1 MRGSVHPVVIAALVA
16 VFLAT
21 AGPAHATTV
30 SGTISGGP
38 PPVVDNTPD
47 TYGKFRR
54 GAAPQNLP
62 APHPLIVILVP
73 AGEITT
79 PARPAENPVMD
90 QRNERFVPR
99 ALAVRTG
106 STVDFLNSDSFYHNV
121 FSLSAPR
128 KFDLGR
134 YRKGVSRSV
143 TFSKPGLVKLFCDI
157 HPNMIGYI
165 LVTDSAW
172 FGSMSPG
179 GKYVIEN
186 VPAGAYRVTIWHE
199 RLKEPVE
206 LTTVD
211 VTGGD
216 ALELNLTVPS

>member
-1 MRGSVHPVVIAALVA
+1 MTIVALMAACVTGTGA
-16 VFLAT
+16 AR
-21 AGPAHATTV
+21 AATV

-54 GAAPQNLP
+54 GAAPENLP

-73 AGEITT
+73 VGKRAT
-79 PARPAENPVMD
+79 PARPAGNPVMD

-99 ALAVRTG
+99 AIAVRTG
-106 STVDFLNSDSFYHNV
+106 TTVDFLNSDSFYHNV

-134 YRKGVSRSV
+134 YKKGVSRSV

-172 FGSMSPG
+172 FGSMTPG
-179 GKYVIEN
+179 GKYAIEN
-186 VPAGAYRVTIWHE
+186 VPAGTYSVTVWHE

-216 ALELNLTVPS
+216 AVELNLTVPS